1 LRLPL
6 SHTYIL
12 PLFKYRSRGKIS
24 TTNKT
29 MVVVVSL
36 VGVCGVFMRGWL
48 V

>member
-1 LRLPL
+1 
-6 SHTYIL
+6 
-12 PLFKYRSRGKIS
+12 
-24 TTNKT
+24 